1 MFVGVLYSV
10 SIEFI
15 NESKLKTKYILKNK
29 YICKKKIINKHEKRI
44 ISHDLPQ
51 IMALKF

>member
-29 YICKKKIINKHEKRI
+29 YKKKIINKHEKRI

>member
-29 YICKKKIINKHEKRI
+29 YRKKEIINKHEKRI